1 MSCNVVNPGCH
12 KHLPFGDCAP
22 PIMSQDCTT
31 YLKNIDCCMSQFVTG
46 KTMKECWSKLQ
57 VLLLYPSIF
66 QQFLYRV
73 SPVVRRLWWCSHQ
86 TLGPTLRSWVERVI
100 SETFCSLTAK
110 FCSLSGFVGFFWC
123 FFAVQIWRDSETK
136 RMVLAFFN
144 WTTYWKHLCSQG
156 VAGWFTRTG
165 ASSGPISVVLWLP
178 LSKIQVLGR
187 GSVAC
192 TECWSLMNKHPMKIS
207 IPKIVVNQ
215 HHWFPIFFMWL
226 WGFEWFEGPDFL
238 LRIATLRSPS
248 SGRNSQDGSFA
259 GDIVAWNW
267 RFHHLS

>member
-1 MSCNVVNPGCH
+1 MLIKTSSAPAVSIHFPTVPLPRFSRGSQALVMLASNAGPPRSVPG
-12 KHLPFGDCAP
+12 
-22 PIMSQDCTT
+22 
-31 YLKNIDCCMSQFVTG
+31 
-46 KTMKECWSKLQ
+46 
-57 VLLLYPSIF
+57 
-66 QQFLYRV
+66 
-73 SPVVRRLWWCSHQ
+73 
-86 TLGPTLRSWVERVI
+86 
-100 SETFCSLTAK
+100 
-110 FCSLSGFVGFFWC
+110 LSGWFLKRSAPSRLNFVVCLDLLVSFDV

-192 TECWSLMNKHPMKIS
+192 TECWSLMNIHPMKIS
-207 IPKIVVNQ
+207 IPKFVVN

-248 SGRNSQDGSFA
+248 SGKNSQDGSFA

>member
-1 MSCNVVNPGCH
+1 MIPVMSCNVVNPGCH
-12 KHLPFGDCAP
+12 KHLPFGDRAP

-123 FFAVQIWRDSETK
+123 FF
-136 RMVLAFFN
+136 L
-144 WTTYWKHLCSQG
+144 
-156 VAGWFTRTG
+156 
-165 ASSGPISVVLWLP
+165 
-178 LSKIQVLGR
+178 LSKSEEILKPNAWCWRSSIGPPTGSIFVPKEWPVDSPGLGHLVGQYLLSC
-187 GSVAC
+187 GSPWAK
-192 TECWSLMNKHPMKIS
+192 SK
-207 IPKIVVNQ
+207 
-215 HHWFPIFFMWL
+215 F
-226 WGFEWFEGPDFL
+226 
-238 LRIATLRSPS
+238 
-248 SGRNSQDGSFA
+248 
-259 GDIVAWNW
+259 
-267 RFHHLS
+267 